1 MRKFGL
7 LGTSAMSS
15 AALFGMSLA
24 FAAPAHAQAPDPC
37 APASD
42 GSVPAGCDTQAPEAG
57 QASGSEQGVVVVGS
71 RLRRNPYNTP
81 DPIQLITRDEAVEA
95 GFTSAADIL
104 QSTAVTGGQGQINN
118 TFGGFVTAG
127 GPGAN
132 TISLRGLG
140 TTRTLV
146 LLNGRR
152 VAPAGSR
159 GQVGSADL
167 NVLPQAIIDRI
178 EILSGG
184 ASSIYGSDAVAGV
197 INIVTRANPEGLA
210 LEGQANVP
218 EYGAG
223 AQYRLS
229 AVYGYRGERF
239 RIAGSLEYYRRNALH
254 IGDVDWARCQTQGRL
269 SGAGGAPDS
278 GSWIDP
284 RTGQPQ
290 CYTTGTTGESGVTVN
305 TIGTPNQNG
314 ALVDRAAG
322 VPAGYTGICNRF
334 RPDPTAGGTLPGY
347 ECVGGGTIN
356 INVRDTFPGSILR
369 NDFISPATVYTG
381 FLQAAYQTD
390 ILGDAEIYGELL
402 ANRRN
407 SSQDQNRQFTIDY
420 PFGSPLIPVGLRF
433 PTSFLGPQA
442 GGITGNTPIGIRVF
456 SNYGNY
462 NNRQSVD
469 FVKGIVGARGNL
481 WGGWRYDAYVSK
493 TWSDADYTTDLL
505 LIDRL
510 TASLDVVQNQ
520 NGTFSCRLPLPGCVA
535 APALTPAVVGGTFPQ
550 AWFDYVNAP
559 VTGHTAYRERVANLT
574 IDGPLFQLPGGM
586 VQAALG
592 IEQRQSRIHDQPGED
607 SVNSNLYGFTSS
619 SPTIGSDSV
628 WEVFG
633 EVEFPI
639 LANVPFAHALTVTA
653 SGRYTEYRSSGGQE
667 TWKIGGLY
675 APTEWLSFRGNYG
688 TSYRAPA
695 LFELYLGSTSGFQS
709 QNNDPCN
716 NWNTVQ
722 TPGTPRYVNCQSEVP
737 ANFVAN
743 SSIQVNQVGGA
754 QANLQPETSD
764 SYNLG
769 IVLQPRLGERFGAL
783 SFSAD
788 YFHIRVENGVSQ
800 LGFSTILQQC
810 YDDPDFR
817 AESICNFAQRATTA
831 PFGLTVTTGYINISS
846 AKAEGI
852 DFNLRYV
859 VPIGP
864 GRFRLNAALTK
875 YIDRY
880 TRALPTDTVE
890 DNIGTVNNPEWTGTF
905 NAAYEWGR
913 WTVRY
918 GLEWVDGTYSP
929 ADYIGVS
936 DAVRETYDFQTRDYF
951 LHNMSI
957 RYQADRFGIILGVRN
972 LFDAEP
978 PTISAGAYNR
988 IANAPLY
995 SGYDPTGREFFINV
1009 STSFR

>member
-1 MRKFGL
+1 MKKFGL
-7 LGTSAMSS
+7 LSTSAMGS
-15 AALFGMSLA
+15 AALFGLSLA
-24 FAAPAHAQAPDPC
+24 FAAPAQAQSTPDAC
-37 APASD
+37 APNAD
-42 GSVPAGCDTQAPEAG
+42 GTLPAGCDAPEA
-57 QASGSEQGVVVVGS
+57 ADAPSEQGVVVVGS
-71 RLRRNPYNTP
+71 RLRRNPFNTP
-81 DPIQLITRDEAVEA
+81 DPIQLITRDEAIEA

-140 TTRTLV
+140 TARTLV

-197 INIVTRANPEGLA
+197 INIVTRPNPEGLSV
-210 LEGQANVP
+210 EGQVNVP
-218 EYGAG
+218 EAG
-223 AQYRLS
+223 GEQYRAS
-229 AVYGYRGERF
+229 IVYGYRGERF
-239 RIAGSLEYYRRNALH
+239 RIAGSLEYYRRNALSM
-254 IGDVDWARCQTQGRL
+254 GDVDWARCQTQRRL
-269 SGAGGAPDS
+269 TGAGAAPDS

-284 RTGQPQ
+284 RLGGPQ

-305 TIGTPNQNG
+305 TLGTPNIAG
-314 ALVDRAAG
+314 ATVDRAPG
-322 VPAGYTGICNRF
+322 VPAGYTGVCNRF
-334 RPDPTAGGTLPGY
+334 RPDATAGGALPGF

-356 INVRDTFPGSILR
+356 VNVRDTFPGSILR

-390 ILGDAEIYGELL
+390 ILGDAEIYSEFLV
-402 ANRRN
+402 NRRN
-407 SSQDQNRQFTIDY
+407 SSQLQNRQFTIDY
-420 PFGSPLIPVGLRF
+420 RFGSPLIPVGLRF
-433 PTSFLGPQA
+433 PTTFLGPQA
-442 GGITGNTPIGIRVF
+442 GGMTGLDPIGVRVF
-456 SNYGNY
+456 ADYGNY
-462 NNRQSVD
+462 ENRQTVD
-469 FVKGIVGARGNL
+469 FVKGIVGFRGNL

-493 TWSDADYTTDLL
+493 SWSDGTYTTDLL

-510 TASLDVVQNQ
+510 TASSDVVQNP
-520 NGTFSCRLPLPGCVA
+520 NGTFSCRQPIPGCVA
-535 APALTPAVVGGTFPQ
+535 QPALTAAVVNGVFPQ
-550 AWFDYVNAP
+550 AWFDYVTAP
-559 VTGHTAYRERVANLT
+559 VTGHTAYRERVANVT
-574 IDGPLFQLPGGM
+574 IDGPLFELPGGM
-586 VQAALG
+586 AQLALG
-592 IEQRQSRIHDQPGED
+592 VEQRRASINDQPDEN

-619 SPTIGSDSV
+619 TPTVGSDSV

-639 LANVPFAHALTVTA
+639 LSNVPLAYALTVTGSA
-653 SGRYTEYRSSGGQE
+653 RYTDYRSSGGQE
-667 TWKIGGLY
+667 TWKIGGMY
-675 APTEWLSFRGNYG
+675 APVQWLSFRGNYG

-695 LFELYLGSTSGFQS
+695 LFEQYLGATSGFQS
-709 QNNDPCN
+709 QANDPCN
-716 NWNTVQ
+716 NWDTVQ
-722 TPGTPRYVNCQSEVP
+722 PVGSPRRANCQSEVP
-737 ANFVAN
+737 AGFVAT

-754 QANLQPETSD
+754 ASNLQPETSD

-769 IVLQPRLGERFGAL
+769 VVLQPRFGERFGQL
-783 SFSAD
+783 SLSAD
-788 YFHIRVENGVSQ
+788 YFNIKVSNGVSQ
-800 LGFSTILQQC
+800 LGFGTILAQC

-817 AESICNFAQRATTA
+817 AESICGFATRSTTA
-831 PFGLTVTTGYINISS
+831 PFGLQVTTGYINISQS
-846 AKAEGI
+846 KAEGI
-852 DFNLRYV
+852 DFVLRYV

-864 GRFRLNAALTK
+864 GRFRLNAQLTK
-875 YIDRY
+875 YMDRY
-880 TRALPTDTVE
+880 NRNLPTDPIT

-905 NAAYEWGR
+905 NAAYEWNR

-929 ADYIGVS
+929 VDYLFAAGTS
-936 DAVRETYDFQTRDYF
+936 QAVRDTYDFETRDYF

-957 RYQADRFGIILGVRN
+957 RYQAERFGIIMGVRN
-972 LFDAEP
+972 IFDAEP

-988 IANAPLY
+988 IGNSPLY